1 MATNQRGNR
10 VESVEQKMRIDLTGE
25 RGQPGLVETKL
36 LGLELLLVTRVVPDL
51 ERQHDGE
58 DRAGTNGNY
67 GREMRRTPY
76 LRQGKHATLGSEQAR
91 DGRPQQLSKDN
102 GEQTAQLKQHAKPIG
117 SLPPSNRTEAE
128 KRRESP
134 DVFLLRRYVAQ
145 QSAQHADPGE

>member
-1 MATNQRGNR
+1 
-10 VESVEQKMRIDLTGE
+10 MRIDLAGE
-25 RGQPGLVETKL
+25 GRKPGLVQAKL
-36 LGLELLLVTRVVPDL
+36 LGLELLLVTRVIPDL

-58 DRAGTNGNY
+58 DRAETNGNY

-91 DGRPQQLSKDN
+91 DGRPQQFSKDD

-117 SLPPSNRTEAE
+117 SLPPSNRTETE

-134 DVFLLRRYVAQ
+134 DVFLLRRDVAQ
-145 QSAQHADPGE
+145 QSAQYADSGE